1 MHLSYVVVALALALL
16 HRIDAR
22 PRWID
27 GQLHEEASE
36 TRSPFWVS
44 ILDGTSVKRGIRR
57 VFKPEEA
64 AAAGGG
70 DQPPPAASSSSSSS
84 SRSSSSSGDGDDEEG
99 DVDPA
104 AAAAAE
110 AVKEEIAALV
120 QVRPPPPDDRLPP
133 TSAFPSL
140 TPPQSRPFPGGQ

>member
-70 DQPPPAASSSSSSS
+70 DQSPPAASSSSSSS
-84 SRSSSSSGDGDDEEG
+84 SRSSSSGDGDDEEG
-99 DVDPA
+99 EIDPA

-120 QVRPPPPDDRLPP
+120 QVSSPPHHSLPP
-133 TSAFPSL
+133 TCAFPPL